1 VSRGRVG
8 RAALLALLA
17 SVAPARGNGRFP
29 ASSSLDF
36 QPGRPDHIAVGVT
49 FGLLV
54 SRDGGAT
61 WRWDCEAAIGFEGT
75 YDPIYLWSP
84 SGALFASTF
93 NGLKVARDPCGWQAV
108 PGPVGAADVTALAI
122 GGDGAIWAAVSDLA
136 SGTAL
141 YRSDDDGRRF
151 TASALPGQVGDV
163 WHSIAVAPDDPRRI
177 YVTGRRMMA
186 GAPTRV
192 LYRSTDGGASWVE
205 MPTDALVGA
214 AASELFLAAID
225 PRAPDHVYALVTDVG
240 PGLRTAL
247 YRTTDAGAALPAG
260 PTWTRVLEV
269 PTRITGVVVRTT
281 GEVLAI
287 TPAMG
292 LYRSADGG
300 ASFALVP
307 GVTLDGRCLRER
319 ADGTLWMCTNNL
331 PPDRA
336 TLHVATEPT
345 TWSPR
350 LAFAGLTGPTRCPGG
365 TVQRDT
371 CEATLWCGLRDNL
384 AIVAD
389 DTGCVP
395 PPDAGPDAPGAT
407 GGAGGCCGVG
417 DRPGGELALVVLGLA
432 RRRRQR
438 ARVAR

>member
-1 VSRGRVG
+1 MSRGRVG
-8 RAALLALLA
+8 RAALLATLVMA
-17 SVAPARGNGRFP
+17 GPAHGNGRFP
-29 ASSSLDF
+29 ASSSIDF

-75 YDPIYLWSP
+75 YDPIYLWSA

-93 NGLKVARDPCGWQAV
+93 TGLKVARDPCGWQAV
-108 PGPVGAADVTALAI
+108 PGPVGTADVTALAI

-136 SGTAL
+136 GGAAI
-141 YRSDDDGRRF
+141 YRSDDDGGSF
-151 TASALPGQVGDV
+151 AASALPGQVGDV
-163 WHSIAVAPDDPRRI
+163 WHTIAVAPDDPRRV
-177 YVTGRRMMA
+177 YVSGRRMVA

-192 LYRSTDGGASWVE
+192 LARSRDGGASWVE
-205 MPTDALVGA
+205 LPTDALVGTA
-214 AASELFLAAID
+214 TSELLVAAID
-225 PRAPDHVYALVTDVG
+225 PRDPDHVYAIVTDVG

-247 YRTTDAGAALPAG
+247 YRTTDAGATPPAG
-260 PTWTRVLEV
+260 PTWARVLEV
-269 PTRITGVVVRTT
+269 PTRINGVVVRTT

-292 LYRSADGG
+292 LYRAPDR
-300 ASFALVP
+300 AAAFALVP

-336 TLHVATEPT
+336 TLHVAAEPT
-345 TWSPR
+345 TWTPR
-350 LAFAGLTGPTRCPGG
+350 LAFAGLTGPTRCADG
-365 TVQRDT
+365 TVQHDT
-371 CEATLWCGLRDNL
+371 CEATLWCGLRENL

-389 DTGCVP
+389 DTGCVA
-395 PPDAGPDAPGAT
+395 PPDAGPDAAGGPR
-407 GGAGGCCGVG
+407 GAGGCCTVG
-417 DRPGGELALVVLGLA
+417 GGPGGELAVIVLGLR

>member
-1 VSRGRVG
+1 
-8 RAALLALLA
+8 
-17 SVAPARGNGRFP
+17 
-29 ASSSLDF
+29 
-36 QPGRPDHIAVGVT
+36 
-49 FGLLV
+49 
-54 SRDGGAT
+54 
-61 WRWDCEAAIGFEGT
+61 
-75 YDPIYLWSP
+75 
-84 SGALFASTF
+84 
-93 NGLKVARDPCGWQAV
+93 
-108 PGPVGAADVTALAI
+108 
-122 GGDGAIWAAVSDLA
+122 
-136 SGTAL
+136 
-141 YRSDDDGRRF
+141 
-151 TASALPGQVGDV
+151 
-163 WHSIAVAPDDPRRI
+163 
-177 YVTGRRMMA
+177 
-186 GAPTRV
+186 
-192 LYRSTDGGASWVE
+192 
-205 MPTDALVGA
+205 
-214 AASELFLAAID
+214 
-225 PRAPDHVYALVTDVG
+225 
-240 PGLRTAL
+240 
-247 YRTTDAGAALPAG
+247 
-260 PTWTRVLEV
+260 
-269 PTRITGVVVRTT
+269 
-281 GEVLAI
+281 
-287 TPAMG
+287 MG

-365 TVQRDT
+365 TVQHDT